1 MSAVEVRFPAMSRDD
16 PEAQGIVG
24 TWFVHDGQ
32 VVSAGQIIAEIQV
45 EKVSQDV
52 TAPTAGVVRLLV
64 AVEEPVRQG
73 DLIATV
79 DT

>member
-1 MSAVEVRFPAMSRDD
+1 MGLIEVRFPSMSKDD
-16 PEAQGIVG
+16 PQAEGIVG

-32 VVSAGQIIAEIQV
+32 AVKAGQIIAEVQV

-52 TAPTAGVVRLLV
+52 EAPTSGVIRLSV
-64 AVEEPVRQG
+64 VEEAPVRQG
-73 DLIATV
+73 DIIATI